1 MQIRHSVA
9 KKNGVLQVNGHANCS
24 DQSVVLQNTNG
35 PMSAHV
41 DHNRFE
47 SGIWEPE
54 DIDDQNEE
62 FVYKTNRD
70 ADIAAPLFDPFDSVY
85 KDLPKEHQR
94 LQKVPNCEFCGAIK
108 FPGEGLGF
116 CCRQGKVNIF
126 IPDVPNELQRLFTS
140 QTDKDALYFRQNI
153 RYFNSHFSFTSFG
166 ATVDR
171 RLATAAGT
179 GVYTFKVHGQ
189 IYHKLDQLRPG
200 GKGPR
205 HMQLYFYDTDESIA
219 HRSKRSPHL
228 DADLI
233 RNILGIFRN
242 NPYMHTFR
250 SLGQLEN
257 IDEYKIEMNTSIS
270 VDQQR
275 YNAPT
280 MEQVAAIWQEGSDE
294 KRKFDRSIMIY
305 ANSGRAHFIRAYY
318 GCYDPLSYPVF
329 YPNVETGWE
338 DKKILLEEKPVIR
351 IPR

>member
-1 MQIRHSVA
+1 
-9 KKNGVLQVNGHANCS
+9 
-24 DQSVVLQNTNG
+24 
-35 PMSAHV
+35 
-41 DHNRFE
+41 
-47 SGIWEPE
+47 
-54 DIDDQNEE
+54 
-62 FVYKTNRD
+62 
-70 ADIAAPLFDPFDSVY
+70 
-85 KDLPKEHQR
+85 
-94 LQKVPNCEFCGAIK
+94 
-108 FPGEGLGF
+108 
-116 CCRQGKVNIF
+116 
-126 IPDVPNELQRLFTS
+126 
-140 QTDKDALYFRQNI
+140 
-153 RYFNSHFSFTSFG
+153 
-166 ATVDR
+166 
-171 RLATAAGT
+171 
-179 GVYTFKVHGQ
+179 
-189 IYHKLDQLRPG
+189 
-200 GKGPR
+200 
-205 HMQLYFYDTDESIA
+205 MQLYFYDTDESIA